1 VSHQDDAPRPGLATS
16 RLRMWGYAA
25 ILTAMAFSQSAGRMV
40 ADTKFDLLTNPL
52 KFLSNGLRLWDPT
65 AAFGQVQNQAY
76 GYAWPMGPFFLLGD
90 LLHLP
95 PWVIQRLWWALL
107 ICLAFFGIVRL
118 AQKLA
123 LGSPLTQVLAGFA
136 FVLTP
141 RITTL
146 LGGTSVEI
154 WPMALAP
161 WVLIPLVVGS
171 ERGSVRRAAAWSALA
186 VACCGGVNA
195 IAVAAVLPLGVI
207 WILTRAAGPRKWP
220 LLGWWTLFTV
230 LATLW
235 WSAPLV
241 FVGRYS
247 VPFLDYIENATIT
260 TIPTDLARTL
270 LGQSDWVAYF
280 AGIDYPAGQQ
290 LVATPFLVLD
300 AAVVAAFGLAGV
312 ALRSNPHQRFLTW
325 GVLTGLVLVGF
336 GYSGELAGFLAAD
349 RASWLDGPLAAV
361 RNLHKFD
368 LVLRIPLV
376 LGLAHLMLV
385 LPSLVGGRKDR
396 PSTWA
401 VRLLRAAAVIAV
413 VAMALP
419 WAQDRIAPREGVV
432 EVPDYWYQVA
442 DYLRDGDDGT
452 VSLVVPAS
460 AFGVYDWGNVHDDIL
475 QGLAD
480 SPWAVRNVI
489 PLAQPGNVA
498 FLDAVTR
505 TIESG
510 HPSDT
515 LAAVL
520 AENGVGRLV
529 VRNDLD
535 RFQTGAPD
543 PAYVRT
549 VLVRS
554 PGITLAKSFG
564 PEVGSE
570 PYNVVTTAE
579 GDVRVVAGSGISAVT
594 GSVDVYDVEG
604 AAPATLTP
612 DPQVLVGDPGS
623 GLQEGMTDLG
633 PGPRIIAEDAEGDER
648 GQVLTDGSLRREV
661 NFAAVRANQSSTM
674 PAIQPFR
681 LRGPEHQHRFLRHPE
696 RWQTTEAW
704 TGDVV
709 SVEASSSQAYA
720 DAQAPLDVGAHPGAA
735 LDLDPATAWQSARN
749 LDPTGQWW
757 QESFARPTTLSRV
770 KIAMGRGSAAVE
782 QLLIQTDDDTR
793 VVPAPPPGE
802 ARTFALGFTGAT
814 FLRITAAGQDL
825 VLPGA
830 FSIAE
835 VEVPEVVAQRVL
847 DLPLPDE
854 RLPVDAIS
862 LTRDPDRAVCA
873 PTGHVTYACD
883 DSLIAPGEDGDTL
896 ARRFVP
902 SFQDVY
908 ELHGM
913 VSLRRTT
920 DASVLLSS
928 GIRVS
933 SDAVIRDVAES
944 PVALGD
950 GDPGTTWVARRP
962 DETLLLRFPEAER
975 VSSLTMTID
984 PGAPAALPTKV
995 KVSSGDRSRV
1005 LTVDDH
1011 GTVSLP
1017 GWDVSVLSLQVRET
1031 QSAFSTVGQQFVSLP
1046 AGISELRV
1054 NGAALNSGPS
1064 LERSFPCGTGPQ
1076 VVVAGE
1082 IRDTA
1087 LRASTRDL
1095 IRGASVPMRV
1105 CGAAA
1110 LPLAAES
1117 TALLVP
1123 ATPVFRADSVTL
1135 EARDAPEASALGGV
1149 VVHRNGRGSP
1159 TSVEVPAR
1167 STATVL
1173 TLPQNL
1179 NAGWTATLDGAD
1191 LPAQRMDGWKQG
1203 WRLPA
1208 GEAGTVTLH
1217 YAPAT
1222 PFVVLFATGI
1232 ATALLVLVVALW
1244 PRRRR
1249 SAREDAPVLAA
1260 GRPGVAD
1267 LVVVLGAGALLGGW
1281 WGLAGFAAA
1290 IVVGLVWRRVE
1301 WGWLAGLALLVGGL
1315 ALSQEQI
1322 TQRSWALTWSQAWI
1336 LGAVALLV
1344 AALPALRVRAPA
1356 TPTRSRSVRGR
1367 PRGRRPRAGRRRWSR
1382 SPGRW

>member
-1 VSHQDDAPRPGLATS
+1 VSPEDDAPRTGLATS
-16 RLRMWGYAA
+16 RLRMFGYAA

-40 ADTKFDLLTNPL
+40 ADTKFDLLTNPV
-52 KFLSNGLRLWDPT
+52 KFLSNGLRLWDPS

-90 LLHLP
+90 LVHLP
-95 PWVIQRLWWALL
+95 PWVTQRLWWALL
-107 ICLAFFGIVRL
+107 LCLAFFGVVRL

-220 LLGWWTLFTV
+220 LLGWWTLFTM

-260 TIPTDLARTL
+260 TVPTDLARTL

-336 GYSGELAGFLAAD
+336 GYSGELAGFLAVD
-349 RASWLDGPLAAV
+349 RGSWLDGTLAAL

-376 LGLAHLMLV
+376 LGLAHVMGQ
-385 LPSLVGGRKDR
+385 LPSLVGGRRDR
-396 PSTWA
+396 GSVWA

-413 VAMALP
+413 VAMTLP

-432 EVPDYWYQVA
+432 EVPGYWHQVA
-442 DYLRDGDDGT
+442 DYLHDNDDGT

-460 AFGVYDWGNVHDDIL
+460 AFGVYEWGNVHDDIL

-489 PLAQPGNVA
+489 PLAQPGDVA

-505 TIESG
+505 ALESG

-543 PAYVRT
+543 PAYVRS

-564 PEVGSE
+564 PDVGAE
-570 PYNVVTTAE
+570 AHTEVTTAE
-579 GDVRVVAGSGISAVT
+579 GDVRIVVGSGISAVT

-604 AAPATLTP
+604 AAAATLTP
-612 DPQVLVGDPGS
+612 NPQALVGDPGS
-623 GLQEGMTDLG
+623 SLQEGMADLG
-633 PGPRIIAEDAEGDER
+633 PGPRVIAEDAAGEER
-648 GQVLTDGSLRREV
+648 GQVLTDGSKRREV
-661 NFAAVRANQSSTM
+661 NFAAVRANQSATM

-709 SVEASSSQAYA
+709 SAEASSSQAYS
-720 DAQAPLDVGAHPGAA
+720 DAEAPLAVGTHPGAA

-757 QESFARPTTLSRV
+757 QESFARPTSLSRV
-770 KIAMGRGSAAVE
+770 KITMGRGSAAVE
-782 QLLIQTDDDTR
+782 QLLLQTDDGTR
-793 VVPAPPPGE
+793 VVPAPAPGE
-802 ARTFALGFTGAT
+802 ARTFALGAADAT
-814 FLRITAAGQDL
+814 FLRITSAGRE
-825 VLPGA
+825 VAFPGA

-847 DLPLPDE
+847 DLPLPDD
-854 RLPVDAIS
+854 RLPVDAVS
-862 LTRDPDRAVCA
+862 LTRDQDRAVCA
-873 PTGHVTYACD
+873 PTGAVTYACD
-883 DSLIAPGEDGDTL
+883 DSLIVPGEDGDTL

-908 ELHGM
+908 ELHGT

-928 GIRVS
+928 GVQVT
-933 SDAVIRDVAES
+933 SDAAIRDVAES

-950 GDPGTTWVARRP
+950 GDTGTTWVSRSQ
-962 DETLLLRFPEAER
+962 DETVLLRLPAPQR
-975 VSSLTMTID
+975 VHTLTMTID
-984 PGAPAALPTKV
+984 PGAPAALPTEV
-995 KVSSGDRSRV
+995 KLTSGDRSRV
-1005 LTVDDH
+1005 FPVDDR
-1011 GTVSLP
+1011 GTVTLP
-1017 GWDVSVLSLQVRET
+1017 GWDVTTLALQVKET
-1031 QSAFSTVGQQFVSLP
+1031 ERAFSTVGQQFVPLP

-1054 NGAALNSGPS
+1054 NGSPLNAGASV
-1064 LERSFPCGTGPQ
+1064 ERSFPCGVGPQ
-1076 VVVAGE
+1076 VVVAGA

-1087 LRASTRDL
+1087 LTASTRDL

-1105 CGAAA
+1105 CGSAQ

-1123 ATPVFRADSVTL
+1123 PTPVFRADSVTL
-1135 EARDAPEASALGGV
+1135 EARDAPAASVLGGV
-1149 VVHRNGRGSP
+1149 VVHRDDRGSP

-1179 NAGWTATLDGAD
+1179 NAGWTATLDGTE
-1191 LPAQRMDGWKQG
+1191 LRVQRVDGWKQG
-1203 WRLPA
+1203 WRLPP
-1208 GEAGTVTLH
+1208 GPSGTVTLH

-1222 PFVVLFATGI
+1222 PFVMLLAAGLG
-1232 ATALLVLVVALW
+1232 TALLVLVVALW
-1244 PRRRR
+1244 PRRH
-1249 SAREDAPVLAA
+1249 AVRESAPVLQP
-1260 GRPGVAD
+1260 GRPGLSD
-1267 LVVVLGAGALLGGW
+1267 VVVVVGAGALLAGW
-1281 WGLAGFAAA
+1281 WGLAAVVAAV
-1290 IVVGLVWRRVE
+1290 VVGIVWRRVE

-1315 ALSQEQI
+1315 GLSQEQI
-1322 TQRSWALTWSQAWI
+1322 AERSWALTWSQAWI
-1336 LGAVALLV
+1336 LGAVGLLV
-1344 AALPALRVRAPA
+1344 AALPALRVRGLAIPS
-1356 TPTRSRSVRGR
+1356 RSRSVRGR
-1367 PRGRRPRAGRRRWSR
+1367 LPGRRPRAGRRRWSR
-1382 SPGRW
+1382 SPARR